1 MNLYYTDFMNLL
13 RYHYDSAPAPGD
25 QVDAVEPAMKGFD
38 AEFSDI
44 VDYILRITYRI
55 WEGKQV
61 GLCQDYYSLDCPVYT
76 LAGVVVGSEEV
87 TQNTL
92 ATLASFPDR
101 TLDAVNIVWG
111 GDDVSGY
118 HSSHLISTHMTNMG
132 DSEYG
137 AATGQEATILVIAHC
152 VVKENKII
160 EEWLVRDNYSLAQQL
175 GFEPHEIAKAW
186 AARPESERLNNWK
199 SRELQRLDDEVTF
212 DRVPAGNNPESFI
225 RGSLQNIW
233 NARMVGDVYQAY
245 AKEAKLHSVAGRE
258 LKGQD
263 AITGFYAQILGTLSK
278 LRFSADYVC
287 QQPNKS
293 ESEDDG
299 IDLAVRW
306 SISGV
311 HSGAA
316 LYGKPTGE
324 KLYILGESQYHIVDG
339 KIVEEWIIFD
349 ELSLL
354 ADIYKA
360 RGELGSKLASLDE

>member
-1 MNLYYTDFMNLL
+1 MNLL
-13 RYHYDSAPAPGD
+13 RYHYDSAPAPGNKA
-25 QVDAVEPAMKGFD
+25 DAVEPAMKGFD

-61 GLCQDYYSLDCPVYT
+61 GLCQDYYSRDCPVYT
-76 LAGVVVGSEEV
+76 LAGVTIGSEEV
-87 TQNTL
+87 AQNTL

-101 TLDAVNIVWG
+101 TLAAVNIVWG
-111 GDDVSGY
+111 GGDVSGY
-118 HSSHLISTHMTNMG
+118 HSSHLIRTHMTNMG
-132 DSEYG
+132 NSEYG
-137 AATGQEATILVIAHC
+137 AATGQQATILVIAHC
-152 VVKENKII
+152 VVKDNRII

-175 GFEPHEIAKAW
+175 GLEPHEVAKAW
-186 AARPESERLNNWK
+186 AAKPESERLQNWK
-199 SRELQRLDDEVTF
+199 TRELQRLKNEVKF
-212 DRVPAGNNPESFI
+212 DRVSAGKDPESLI

-245 AKEAKLHSVAGRE
+245 AKDARLHSVAGRE
-258 LKGQD
+258 LQGQD
-263 AITGFYAQILGTLSK
+263 AITGFYAQILGTLSN

-287 QQPNKS
+287 QQPHKS
-293 ESEDDG
+293 EG
-299 IDLAVRW
+299 VDLAVRW

-324 KLYILGESQYHIVDG
+324 KLYILGESHYHIVDG
-339 KIVEEWIIFD
+339 RIVEEWTIFD

-354 ADIYKA
+354 ADIYRA
-360 RGELGSKLASLDE
+360 RGELGSLEDLNV

>member
-1 MNLYYTDFMNLL
+1 MNLL
-13 RYHYDSAPAPGD
+13 RYHYDSAPAPGN
-25 QVDAVEPAMKGFD
+25 QADAVEPAMKGFD

-61 GLCQDYYSLDCPVYT
+61 GLCQDYYSRDCPVYT
-76 LAGVVVGSEEV
+76 LAGVTIGSEEV

-101 TLDAVNIVWG
+101 TLGAVNIVWG
-111 GDDVSGY
+111 GGDVSGY
-118 HSSHLISTHMTNMG
+118 HSSHLIRTHMTNTG
-132 DSEYG
+132 NSEYG
-137 AATGQEATILVIAHC
+137 AATGQQATILVIAHC
-152 VVKENKII
+152 VVKDNRIV

-175 GFEPHEIAKAW
+175 GLEPHEVAKAW
-186 AARPESERLNNWK
+186 AAKPESERLQNWK
-199 SRELQRLDDEVTF
+199 TRELQRLEDEVKF
-212 DRVPAGNNPESFI
+212 DRVSAGKYPESLI

-245 AKEAKLHSVAGRE
+245 AKDARLHSVAGRE
-258 LKGQD
+258 LQGQD
-263 AITGFYAQILGTLSK
+263 AITGFYAQILGTLSN

-287 QQPNKS
+287 QQPHKS
-293 ESEDDG
+293 EG
-299 IDLAVRW
+299 VDLAVRW

-324 KLYILGESQYHIVDG
+324 KLYILGESHYHIVDG
-339 KIVEEWIIFD
+339 SIVEEWTIFD

-354 ADIYKA
+354 ADIYRA
-360 RGELGSKLASLDE
+360 RGELGSSENLSV

>member
-1 MNLYYTDFMNLL
+1 MNLL
-13 RYHYDSAPAPGD
+13 RYHYDSAPAPGA
-25 QVDAVEPAMKGFD
+25 QADAIEPAMKGFD

-61 GLCQDYYSLDCPVYT
+61 GLCQDYYSRDCPVYT
-76 LAGVVVGSEEV
+76 LAGVTIGSEEV

-101 TLDAVNIVWG
+101 TLGAVNIVWG

-118 HSSHLISTHMTNMG
+118 HSSHLIRTHMTNTG

-137 AATGQEATILVIAHC
+137 AATGQQATILVIAHC
-152 VVKENKII
+152 VVKDNRII

-175 GFEPHEIAKAW
+175 GLEPHEVAKAW
-186 AARPESERLNNWK
+186 AAKPESERLQNWK
-199 SRELQRLDDEVTF
+199 TRELQRLEDEVKF
-212 DRVPAGNNPESFI
+212 DRVSAGKDPESLI

-245 AKEAKLHSVAGRE
+245 AKDARLHSVAGRE
-258 LKGQD
+258 LQGQD
-263 AITGFYAQILGTLSK
+263 AITGFYAQILGTLSN

-287 QQPNKS
+287 QQPHKS
-293 ESEDDG
+293 EG
-299 IDLAVRW
+299 VDLAVRW

-316 LYGKPTGE
+316 LYGEPTGE
-324 KLYILGESQYHIVDG
+324 KLYILGESHYHIVDG
-339 KIVEEWIIFD
+339 SIVEEWTIFD

-354 ADIYKA
+354 ADIYRA
-360 RGELGSKLASLDE
+360 RGERGSLEDLNV